1 MPDAIPHSTE
11 SSPGPLVI
19 FGCGYVGLRVAR
31 QERHTGLTVYALTRR
46 RAELVA
52 QHGILPLIGDVLVPE
67 SLPSFPVEATV
78 LYAVGYDR
86 FCGRSMREVYVQG
99 LEHVLERLPAPRRF
113 VYLSSTSVYGQCDG
127 SWVDEDSPAVA
138 DDESGR
144 VVREAEQLLR
154 SHLPHAI
161 ILRSA
166 GIYGP
171 DRLLRRREQ
180 LLHNEAIPGD
190 PQRWLNLVHVDDLVA
205 AIRLVLDGSPPA
217 ALYNVVDDTPVTR
230 QEFYTLLAELYG
242 APPPRF
248 APLPEPRANHR
259 RIRNS
264 RLRQDLNWQPRYP
277 SIREGLPAALAA
289 SES

>member
-1 MPDAIPHSTE
+1 MPDPVTHPAEST
-11 SSPGPLVI
+11 PGPLLI
-19 FGCGYVGLRVAR
+19 FGCGYVGLRVAL
-31 QERHTGLTVYALTRR
+31 QERQTGRTVYALTRR
-46 RAELVA
+46 RAEWLA
-52 QHGILPLIGDVLVPE
+52 QQGILPLSGDVLVPE
-67 SLPSFPVEATV
+67 SLPPFPAEATV

-86 FCGRSMREVYVQG
+86 FCGRSMREVYLHG
-99 LEHVLERLPAPRRF
+99 LEHVLERLPVPRRF

-127 SWVDEDSPAVA
+127 SWVDEDSPAEPS
-138 DDESGR
+138 DESGR
-144 VVREAEQLLR
+144 VVRDAELLLR
-154 SHLPHAI
+154 HRLPHAI

-171 DRLLRRREQ
+171 NRLLRRREQ
-180 LLHNEAIPGD
+180 LLQNEPIPGD
-190 PQRWLNLVHVDDLVA
+190 PHRWLNLIHVDDLVA
-205 AIRLVLDGSPPA
+205 AICLAMDQSLPA

-248 APLPEPRANHR
+248 ADLPEPRANHR

-264 RLRQDLNWQPRYP
+264 RLRHALHWEPRYP